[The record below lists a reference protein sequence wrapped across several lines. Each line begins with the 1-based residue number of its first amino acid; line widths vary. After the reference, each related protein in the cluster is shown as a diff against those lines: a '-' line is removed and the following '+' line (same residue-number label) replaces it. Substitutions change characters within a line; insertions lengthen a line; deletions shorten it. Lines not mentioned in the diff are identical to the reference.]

1 MMKIFHIAFKDVK
14 QSFRSFLAVAM
25 MFVVPI
31 LITGLFALLFG
42 GTGDDDSAN
51 FELPVTPV
59 WVVNQDEGELG
70 QIMVDLWQSEGLSD
84 LLDVTEVSDFDEARS
99 AVENQEAAAAVIIPV
114 DLTAS
119 LYGSGGQSEIEIYQD
134 PTLTLGPGIVTTL
147 VSQFT
152 DGFSGATIAVGVV
165 NQQMAEAGLMLSLE
179 QSMQIVGQYQAAFEN
194 YNTGVG
200 ALTVETPSGETQS
213 NGEVGS
219 MLAMVMGGMLIFY
232 AYFTGSLS
240 SNSLLTEEH
249 NQTLARML
257 STATSPVQVIG
268 GKLLAGGMMVFV
280 QISVLLTFGRLVFGI
295 HWGELWLLVLFTAV
309 ATIGAITFGLFA
321 ISWAKDRKQAGL
333 IMGAGLTITGML
345 GMASIFMMGAANP
358 SQAINSLSLLVPQG
372 WANRALVNIMD
383 GFAVSEALTSM
394 LGLLVYSVVM
404 FVIGMRRFMK
414 RFA

>member
-1 MMKIFHIAFKDVK
+1 MKIFHIAFKDVK

-25 MFVVPI
+25 MFVVPV

-42 GTGDDDSAN
+42 GPGEDDSVN

-59 WVVNQDEGELG
+59 WIVNQDEGELG
-70 QIMVDLWQSEGLSD
+70 QIMVDVWQSEDFAS
-84 LLDVTEVSDFDEARS
+84 LLDVTVVTDPDEARS
-99 AVENQEAAAAVIIPV
+99 AVENQQADAAVIIPA

-119 LYGSGGQSEIEIYQD
+119 LYSAGGHTEVEIYQD

-147 VSQFT
+147 VSQFV
-152 DGFSGATIAVGVV
+152 DGFSGATIAVGVI
-165 NQQMAEAGLMLSLE
+165 NQQLADAGVVLSPE
-179 QSMQIVGQYQAAFEN
+179 QSMGIVGQYQVALEV
-194 YNTGVG
+194 YSTGDG
-200 ALTVETPSGETQS
+200 PLTVETPSGEIQT

-232 AYFTGSLS
+232 SYFTGTLS
-240 SNSLLTEEH
+240 ANSLLTEED

-257 STATSPVQVIG
+257 STATSSVEVIG
-268 GKLLAGGMMVFV
+268 GKLLAGGMMAFV
-280 QISVLLTFGRLVFGI
+280 QIAVLLTFGRLVFGI
-295 HWGELWLLVLFTAV
+295 HWGELWLLALFTLAT
-309 ATIGAITFGLFA
+309 TIGAITFGLFA

-333 IMGAGLTITGML
+333 IVGVGLTMTGML

-358 SQAINSLSLLVPQG
+358 NQAINSLSLLVPQG